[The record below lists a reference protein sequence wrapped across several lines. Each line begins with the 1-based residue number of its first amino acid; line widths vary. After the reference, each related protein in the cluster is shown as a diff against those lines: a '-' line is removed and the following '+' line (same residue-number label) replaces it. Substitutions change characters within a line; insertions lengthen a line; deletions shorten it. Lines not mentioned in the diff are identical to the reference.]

1 MTVQQQ
7 MAGLTM
13 TATDTSSGSAAP
25 QQDLIYGLDDRPAPL
40 PALFAALQHV
50 LASFVGVI
58 TPTLIVGSA
67 LGLGAYVP
75 YLVSM
80 ALFVSGLGT
89 FVQAKRIGPIG
100 SGLLC
105 LQGTSFGFL
114 SAILS
119 AGFIVKAR
127 GGSPEEILAT
137 LFGVSFCAAFV
148 EIAFSQCIN
157 KLRRVITPVV
167 TGTIICLMG
176 LSLIKVAMTDIAGGY
191 GAPDLGALPNLA
203 LAGLVIGIIVLLNR
217 FPWPVLRLSA
227 VIVALSVGY
236 AVALAMG
243 KVDLSGLA
251 ELPLVSVPQPFRF
264 GFAFDWMAFIPIAVI
279 FLITP
284 LETAGDLTAN
294 SMISRQPVRGP
305 LYMRRIKSGILAD
318 GCASATAAVFNS
330 LPMTTFSQN
339 NGVIQLTGVA
349 SRHVGFYIAGLLILL
364 GLFPVVGGVLQA
376 MPKPVLGGA
385 TLIMFGTV
393 AIAGIK
399 ILAEA
404 GLHRRNMLIVSISLG
419 LGLGVAGVPEV
430 LSAMPDVLKNIFGS
444 PITIGAFSAI
454 LLNLFLPREPSE
466 ADVFD
471 PEELIEDAV
480 GTNTLSVNIP
490 DYREHDGHRRDAMP
504 QPAGVDFKG

>member
-1 MTVQQQ
+1 
-7 MAGLTM
+7 M
-13 TATDTSSGSAAP
+13 TADQSRSTAP
-25 QQDLIYGLDDRPAPL
+25 QNELIYGLDDRPAPL

-50 LASFVGVI
+50 LASFVGII

-114 SAILS
+114 SAVLS
-119 AGFIVKAR
+119 AGFIVKGR
-127 GGSPEEILAT
+127 GGSPEDILAT

-148 EIAFSQCIN
+148 EIAFSQCISR
-157 KLRRVITPVV
+157 LRRVITPVV

-176 LSLIKVAMTDIAGGY
+176 LSLIKVAMTDIAGGF
-191 GAPDLGALPNLA
+191 GAQDLGALPNLA
-203 LAGLVIGIIVLLNR
+203 LAGLVIGIIVALNR
-217 FPWPVLRLSA
+217 FKWAVLRLSA
-227 VIVALSVGY
+227 VFI
-236 AVALAMG
+236 ALAIGYLVAWYLG
-243 KVDLSGLA
+243 KVDFARLDG
-251 ELPLVSVPQPFRF
+251 LPLLSVPEPFKF

-294 SMISRQPVRGP
+294 SMISRQPVKGP
-305 LYMRRIKSGILAD
+305 VYMRRIKSGILAD

-349 SRHVGFYIAGLLILL
+349 SRHVGFYIAGILILL
-364 GLFPVVGGVLQA
+364 GLFPVVGGVLQM

-393 AIAGIK
+393 ALAGIK

-404 GLHRRNMLIVSISLG
+404 GLHRRNMLIVAISLG
-419 LGLGVAGVPEV
+419 LGLGVASVPEV

-454 LLNLFLPREPSE
+454 LLNLFLPRDETE
-466 ADVFD
+466 QDAFD
-471 PEELIEDAV
+471 PHELVEDV
-480 GTNTLSVNIP
+480 IGTHTLAVNIP
-490 DYREHDGHRRDAMP
+490 EYPGQDEQNPQRRDGAP
-504 QPAGVDFKG
+504 GIGHASTPG